1 MSWNNIL
8 PASLLPKVKDDSE
21 EQAATA
27 RRKQEVFLEALKGF
41 SKYTPD
47 IGKLERTMRWLLFVP
62 DEMQQAHPDHSRL
75 SRHAKQIG
83 SAFTVDTFTLWKE
96 RKHVDLKVTRAIPLR
111 IQYGKEAFYTSPTA
125 AIRRPVRG
133 ELYFVNAL
141 TLIKLDRHRENGV
154 RFVRERVEVLMPRTE
169 IHLKK
174 NLFGTTN
181 AGKPYGE
188 YIKEEKRL
196 LGSPL
201 NVWMYVGVPEYW
213 EQQLDGG
220 HGFALVRYFQPNN
233 SLLSKFYYFTPEEH
247 VT

>member
-1 MSWNNIL
+1 MSW
-8 PASLLPKVKDDSE
+8 PSLSWEPKKPPEVPEDKE
-21 EQAATA
+21 AL

-83 SAFTVDTFTLWKE
+83 TAFTVDTFTLWKE
-96 RKHVDLKVTRAIPLR
+96 RKHVDLKVTRVIPLR

-154 RFVRERVEVLMPRTE
+154 RFLRERVEVVMPRTE
-169 IHLKK
+169 IALHRTKE
-174 NLFGTTN
+174 G
-181 AGKPYGE
+181 
-188 YIKEEKRL
+188 YIKKEQRL
-196 LGSPL
+196 RGEPF

-233 SLLSKFYYFTPEEH
+233 PELSKFYAFTPEEH